1 MNTLSVYVWKTQK
14 RKWWCWGIPQ
24 TNHQQGP
31 LWLQFQFSSI
41 CTPTKLWNC
50 GRKIYVTVFVEASA
64 RTIKQPTSSDIST
77 AFISY
82 FSTYDWTAFSAY
94 IPTYKVFISTSTL
107 SLLHF
112 KTVFVRKRL
121 TSTLAFWGYFYI
133 HLCLRWITCTREK
146 QLSSS
151 LSTFQLAKKK
161 SASQQTSGE
170 EWDRHSWQTKT
181 LFYFQ
186 DVWQQNRKARIFLL

>member
-1 MNTLSVYVWKTQK
+1 MFERHRRGSDEVGGSHRPIINKDPCGCNVSNFK
-14 RKWWCWGIPQ
+14 RLHSNKIME
-24 TNHQQGP
+24 
-31 LWLQFQFSSI
+31 LWPEDL
-41 CTPTKLWNC
+41 CD
-50 GRKIYVTVFVEASA
+50 VFVEASA